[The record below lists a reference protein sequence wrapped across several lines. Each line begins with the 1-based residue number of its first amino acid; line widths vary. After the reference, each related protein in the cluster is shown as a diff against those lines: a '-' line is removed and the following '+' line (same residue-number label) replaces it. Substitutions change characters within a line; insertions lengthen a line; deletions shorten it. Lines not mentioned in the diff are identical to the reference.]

1 LSHALIANLTIIM
14 ARVKIESVLEQL
26 GSDLRKALR
35 VAVHRVI
42 PDATFDERTL
52 FREFKR
58 AVGRKCSTWERVN
71 DRDVELG

>member
-1 LSHALIANLTIIM
+1 MSHTLIANLTIIM

-26 GSDLRKALR
+26 ESDLRKALR

-42 PDATFDERTL
+42 PDATFYERTL